1 MAVSYKLVLIGA
13 VVSSLFAGI
22 STAQPYPKRGLGA
35 NEDVPI
41 WQFGGTWEGA
51 PSQVNWQYN
60 WASTTDQ
67 KNSWCEYIPMLW
79 GDDSAHTDTWFS
91 DASYW
96 LADGGSGHLLAFNEP
111 EQASQSNLSPQDAA
125 SAYLTWMTPFS
136 GRAQLGSPAVSN
148 DGWSWI
154 TEFMSLCGDCGV
166 TFIAVHWYND
176 YTLFSDFQNWVNDA
190 CSFGL
195 PVWITEF
202 EGYGTVDEQS
212 SFLSEAIP
220 WLDNN
225 ACVYRYSYFGTADN
239 DEILLENGGPALSP
253 IGVQYT
259 FSAY

>member
-1 MAVSYKLVLIGA
+1 LISGQA
-13 VVSSLFAGI
+13 C
-22 STAQPYPKRGLGA
+22 A
-35 NEDVPI
+35 NRVK
-41 WQFGGTWEGA
+41 G
-51 PSQVNWQYN
+51 
-60 WASTTDQ
+60 
-67 KNSWCEYIPMLW
+67 

-195 PVWITEF
+195 PVWITE
-202 EGYGTVDEQS
+202 VR
-212 SFLSEAIP
+212 L
-220 WLDNN
+220 W
-225 ACVYRYSYFGTADN
+225 YSARKCFAN
-239 DEILLENGGPALSP
+239 KI
-253 IGVQYT
+253 
-259 FSAY
+259 